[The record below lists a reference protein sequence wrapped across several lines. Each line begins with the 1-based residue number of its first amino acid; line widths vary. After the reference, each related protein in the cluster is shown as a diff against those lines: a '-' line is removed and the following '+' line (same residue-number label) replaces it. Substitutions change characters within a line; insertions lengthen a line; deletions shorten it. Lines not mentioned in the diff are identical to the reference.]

1 MIDSRAG
8 IIGLAVGDA
17 MGVPLEFC
25 IREKLMQH
33 PTTEML
39 GYGSHDVPKGSWSD
53 DSSMTFATVDA
64 IVKERGIN
72 CNTIAINFLDWMRNA
87 KWTPTDRVFD
97 IGRTCLQAIAKFELK
112 QDIAEKCGG
121 TSEMNNGN
129 GSLMRIL
136 PLTYYCFA
144 KKMEEQEIF
153 EVVRKVSSITHGHEI
168 SIMGCFIYVMYGIEL
183 LNNRNLIQAYKKIK
197 KIKYNTYFSEETIK
211 KYERILKKDISKYDL
226 DEIKSTGYVIDTLE
240 ATLWVLLNTKS
251 YNQSII
257 GAINLGNDTDTIG
270 ACVGGLS
277 GIHYGLQN
285 IDIRW
290 QSELLKYNEIVELC
304 NKFNSILN
312 QDEIIEVVNVDITEM
327 NVDAIVN
334 AANNELLRGG
344 GLCGAIFNKSGF
356 QLDEECKKIGY
367 CDTGDAVITK
377 GYNLKAKYVIHAVAP
392 VWYMI
397 KNEEEK
403 RKLLRN
409 CYKNIFK
416 VAIENNIK
424 TIAIPCMGTG
434 IYQCPI
440 SVGKVLAFDEA
451 NKIKDKFEKIF
462 FVCYRNEEYEI
473 YTNMK

>member
-87 KWTPTDRVFD
+87 KWTPTNRVFD

-121 TSEMNNGN
+121 TSEMSNGN

-240 ATLWVLLNTKS
+240 ATLWILLNTKS

-270 ACVGGLS
+270 ACTGGLAGVYY
-277 GIHYGLQN
+277 GIEN
-285 IDIRW
+285 INKTWRKD
-290 QSELLKYNEIVELC
+290 LLKYDYIIELC
-304 NKFNSILN
+304 EKFNEVLN
-312 QDEIIEVVNVDITEM
+312 D
-327 NVDAIVN
+327 
-334 AANNELLRGG
+334 
-344 GLCGAIFNKSGF
+344 
-356 QLDEECKKIGY
+356 
-367 CDTGDAVITK
+367 
-377 GYNLKAKYVIHAVAP
+377 
-392 VWYMI
+392 
-397 KNEEEK
+397 
-403 RKLLRN
+403 
-409 CYKNIFK
+409 
-416 VAIENNIK
+416 
-424 TIAIPCMGTG
+424 
-434 IYQCPI
+434 
-440 SVGKVLAFDEA
+440 
-451 NKIKDKFEKIF
+451 
-462 FVCYRNEEYEI
+462 
-473 YTNMK
+473 